1 MHRNEY
7 RGHGHA
13 QVDTPVSKTTLIW
26 IGLTLGSLGGGYLP
40 ALWGGD
46 LISFTS
52 VILSTLGGILGIW
65 LAYRLGDW

>member
-1 MHRNEY
+1 M
-7 RGHGHA
+7 
-13 QVDTPVSKTTLIW
+13 SKKTLIW